1 MLYCKHCG
9 APLEEGQHCL
19 CPAAQAE
26 RATLGGAF
34 SQEEPQPVPPSQD
47 GSAPEPEAQAP
58 NPDAGQE
65 QSAGES
71 QWGSGT
77 TTTHSGPVS
86 PPSHGPS
93 SQFSHTLK
101 NLLPFLQA
109 YWHSPSQ
116 ATRSAVAQKDWLLAA
131 LLFGA
136 QMIAAILATLSIL
149 FQIRRALSSLFGL
162 MMGGFGVLDDME
174 LSTALSIPYGLL
186 ATVLGGAL
194 MILMLFALAKLFKSP
209 ASFQDAFIA
218 CGVNTLPVTALLL
231 VTFLVGLVSL
241 GLGLGLLIMVLPV
254 FAVSGLVPARQLCPD
269 QERGAFQAAYLIGV
283 ILVTAITYFLCV
295 AILF

>member
-1 MLYCKHCG
+1 M
-9 APLEEGQHCL
+9 
-19 CPAAQAE
+19 
-26 RATLGGAF
+26 
-34 SQEEPQPVPPSQD
+34 
-47 GSAPEPEAQAP
+47 
-58 NPDAGQE
+58 
-65 QSAGES
+65 
-71 QWGSGT
+71 
-77 TTTHSGPVS
+77 
-86 PPSHGPS
+86 
-93 SQFSHTLK
+93 
-101 NLLPFLQA
+101 
-109 YWHSPSQ
+109 
-116 ATRSAVAQKDWLLAA
+116 AQKDWLLAA

-269 QERGAFQAAYLIGV
+269 QERGAFQAAYLIGI
-283 ILVTAITYFLCV
+283 ILVTAITYFLFV